1 MKKILQKAFIL
12 PLIVVIAVGLV
23 VFKVKTKPPI
33 EHEELQF
40 PIRTV
45 EVITAKRLLFSPR
58 ATAYGN
64 VEPAILLREKSE
76 VSGKISYVHPDL
88 KKGGSI
94 AKGTVVLRIE
104 PTTFEFSLNQSK
116 AGLAGSRSSLKQLE
130 AEEKSTRRSLKIAQE
145 NLRVGQKELA
155 RVRKIWDKRLI
166 ARSAVDA
173 EEQKVL
179 QLRQQVEELQ
189 GKLAGFSSRKSATEA
204 QIKQSKTKL
213 AQSKDTLG
221 RTEIKLPFDARIGTV
236 FVEKGEFTGVGNV
249 LFEALGT
256 QAVEI
261 NAQLPTRQFRSLLM
275 GMTEQ
280 AVNLQDPGGLQNTLK
295 QLQLKAHVSLVSYDG
310 DSPVW
315 KGELLRIGE
324 SIDPTRDTLGLVV
337 AVNNPYVGVIPGK
350 RPPLLKGMYTAV
362 EFVAPAKKMLV
373 LPRKA
378 IHEGRVYVANAENR
392 LEVRKVSILHK
403 QGELVVI
410 SKGIREGDKVIIT
423 DVIPII
429 DGLPLQ
435 LIEAKDDE
443 ARLAHMAFAEQKGE
457 QDNQSSGDSQ

>member
-23 VFKVKTKPPI
+23 IFKVKTKPPI

-275 GMTEQ
+275 GMSEQ

-337 AVNNPYVGVIPGK
+337 AVNNPYNGVIPGK

>member
-1 MKKILQKAFIL
+1 
-12 PLIVVIAVGLV
+12 
-23 VFKVKTKPPI
+23 
-33 EHEELQF
+33 
-40 PIRTV
+40 
-45 EVITAKRLLFSPR
+45 
-58 ATAYGN
+58 
-64 VEPAILLREKSE
+64 
-76 VSGKISYVHPDL
+76 
-88 KKGGSI
+88 
-94 AKGTVVLRIE
+94 
-104 PTTFEFSLNQSK
+104 
-116 AGLAGSRSSLKQLE
+116 LAGSRSSLKQLE

-275 GMTEQ
+275 GMSEQ

-337 AVNNPYVGVIPGK
+337 AVNNPYNGVIPGK

-378 IHEGRVYVANAENR
+378 RSIFSAVMRPENCAQKLILAQAIMSFLSVWLPQQHR
-392 LEVRKVSILHK
+392 L
-403 QGELVVI
+403 
-410 SKGIREGDKVIIT
+410 
-423 DVIPII
+423 
-429 DGLPLQ
+429 
-435 LIEAKDDE
+435 
-443 ARLAHMAFAEQKGE
+443 RLASEILELQNHDRQ
-457 QDNQSSGDSQ
+457 